1 MINPNRLHWRVAYSI
16 DVYYHIIASTNVPD
30 NPMVRSVAAMNGGF
44 NGINGMA
51 SILQSSPAAPHNFFP
66 HIFVSGPG
74 ANALT
79 AMNAMIAIIDQA
91 VGHHH
96 LEPIIKF

>member
-1 MINPNRLHWRVAYSI
+1 MINPNRLHWRVAYSL
-16 DVYYHIIASTNVPD
+16 DVYYHIIASTNVP
-30 NPMVRSVAAMNGGF
+30 NNSMVQSVAAMNGGF
-44 NGINGMA
+44 NPANGMA

-66 HIFVSGPG
+66 HIFVPG
-74 ANALT
+74 GNALA
-79 AMNAMIAIIDQA
+79 AMNAMIAVIDQA